1 MVELLLAR
9 VSELLSEVVTSWCS
23 RLVTGREASGGV
35 LLCASARVVGAS
47 YLFHDGWGT
56 AEGPE
61 LGAEGV
67 VEGVVLGGWLLLLS
81 WVGWRPLDWSLL
93 VFGCLC
99 WELWERRW
107 LGHAE
112 IATGVGAEGRLV
124 GGVVVALVVVAF
136 VVCLVAGFVVVWVV
150 VVGGGWFHP

>member
-1 MVELLLAR
+1 M
-9 VSELLSEVVTSWCS
+9 
-23 RLVTGREASGGV
+23 
-35 LLCASARVVGAS
+35 
-47 YLFHDGWGT
+47 
-56 AEGPE
+56 
-61 LGAEGV
+61 
-67 VEGVVLGGWLLLLS
+67 
-81 WVGWRPLDWSLL
+81 L

-136 VVCLVAGFVVVWVV
+136 VVCLVTGFVVVWVV

>member
-56 AEGPE
+56 VEGPE
-61 LGAEGV
+61 LEAEGV
-67 VEGVVLGGWLLLLS
+67 VEEVVLGGWLLLLS
-81 WVGWRPLDWSLL
+81 WVG
-93 VFGCLC
+93 
-99 WELWERRW
+99 
-107 LGHAE
+107 
-112 IATGVGAEGRLV
+112 
-124 GGVVVALVVVAF
+124 
-136 VVCLVAGFVVVWVV
+136 
-150 VVGGGWFHP
+150 